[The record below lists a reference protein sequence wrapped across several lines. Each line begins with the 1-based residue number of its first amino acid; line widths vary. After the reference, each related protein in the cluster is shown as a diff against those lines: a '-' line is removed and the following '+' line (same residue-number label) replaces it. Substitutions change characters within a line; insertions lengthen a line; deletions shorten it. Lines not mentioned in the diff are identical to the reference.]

1 MQKLLINFQA
11 VSVNFEFRRYQMR
24 RELFF
29 NLPSRSGRFNS
40 CNLTRKHCLPIVK
53 STPWAHI
60 DMAGPVWDTK
70 AGAST
75 GFGVKMLVDLVT
87 KYLICRTD

>member
-1 MQKLLINFQA
+1 VTYIVGGLKSKIADLKNVGGRAGGSITAALFLK
-11 VSVNFEFRRYQMR
+11 EF
-24 RELFF
+24 
-29 NLPSRSGRFNS
+29 
-40 CNLTRKHCLPIVK
+40 VK

-87 KYLICRTD
+87 K